1 MDNKRNPNFR
11 RLGIIA
17 VILVILSTAL
27 IFLAQDFIREVFVLP
42 LSYLFWVFG
51 ILFNSSSQDFYWY
64 ILVVIAAMIAWRSVT
79 GRKKARPLPQHPMS
93 DLLADRTSSGRAS
106 YWAVKVNLLM
116 TGTGPYYTRSFHNAL
131 GHLLID
137 LLAFRYRMSSRQ
149 AEEALKDGS
158 LDVPV
163 EVREYALDAL
173 DRDDIPYG
181 NFFNRLWKSIN
192 EKIRALWTRLTAN
205 RAVDDLSSHPEVV
218 DPRITY
224 ILNYMEEELEVP
236 HVESGR

>member
-17 VILVILSTAL
+17 VILVILSTVL

-42 LSYLFWVFG
+42 LSYLVWVIG
-51 ILFNSSSQDFYWY
+51 ILVNSSSQDFYWY

-79 GRKKARPLPQHPMS
+79 DRKKARPLPQHPIL
-93 DLLADRTSSGRAS
+93 DLLADQTSSGRAT
-106 YWAVKVNLLM
+106 YWAVKVNLLR
-116 TGTGPYYTRSFHNAL
+116 TGNGPYYTKSFHNAL

-137 LLAFRYRMSSRQ
+137 LLAFRYRMSTRQ
-149 AEEALKDGS
+149 AEDAIKDGS
-158 LDVPV
+158 LDVPA

-173 DRDDIPYG
+173 ERGDLPYG
-181 NFFNRLWKSIN
+181 NFFDRLWKSIN
-192 EKIRALWTRLTAN
+192 EFVRNFWSRLTAN
-205 RAVDDLSSHPEVV
+205 RAGDALTSHPDVV

-236 HVESGR
+236 HVESGH